1 MVLTLSVF
9 FKDGG
14 VIILQTCRFLER
26 EIPLEMT
33 VGGTEMRGKRVYMK
47 TVLSLGIVVMHL

>member
-14 VIILQTCRFLER
+14 VIILQTCRLLER

-33 VGGTEMRGKRVYMK
+33 VGTEMRGKRVYMK